1 MSETSTFTSSLSP
14 GFSRARNLSRF
25 IAVLFT
31 FGCLVMLSTALA
43 AVVFGFVPR
52 TPSGVG
58 FGIGFPNGISVDFGA
73 LHGWTAVGAS
83 VAVELIAVPIVLVLH
98 RMRKL
103 FLCFAKGEIFAAQ
116 PIAHVRA
123 AGFWLTLSFFT
134 GIAAVYLLVL
144 CGVKDGFL
152 NFTHFHLLGAFPG
165 IATRFESALFVGIP
179 TIIAAY
185 VMEEA
190 RRIASDNAG
199 IV

>member
-1 MSETSTFTSSLSP
+1 MSETSSFNPSLSA
-14 GFSRARNLSRF
+14 GFIRARNLSRF
-25 IAVLFT
+25 VAVLFT
-31 FGCLVMLSTALA
+31 LACLVLLSTSMA
-43 AVVFGFVPR
+43 AVIFVFVPK

-58 FGIGFPNGISVDFGA
+58 FGIGFPNGINVDFGA
-73 LHGWTAVGAS
+73 LHGWAAVGAM
-83 VAVELIAVPIVLVLH
+83 VAVELITVPVVLVLN
-98 RMRKL
+98 RMRRL
-103 FLCFAKGEIFAAQ
+103 FMCFAKGEVFVTQ
-116 PIAHVRA
+116 PIANVRA
-123 AGFWLTLSFFT
+123 AGFWLTISFFT

-152 NFTHFHLLGAFPG
+152 RVIHFHFLGALPG
-165 IATRFESALFVGIP
+165 IALRFESALFVGIP

>member
-1 MSETSTFTSSLSP
+1 MSETSTFTPSLSC
-14 GFSRARNLSRF
+14 GFIRARNLSRF
-25 IAVLFT
+25 VAVLFT
-31 FGCLVMLSTALA
+31 LGCLVMLSTSLA
-43 AVVFGFVPR
+43 AVVFVFVPK
-52 TPSGVG
+52 TPAGVG
-58 FGIGFPNGISVDFGA
+58 LGIGFPNGISVDFGA
-73 LHGWTAVGAS
+73 LHGWATVGAM
-83 VAVELIAVPIVLVLH
+83 VAVELITVPVVLVLN

-103 FLCFAKGEIFAAQ
+103 FLCFAKGEVFAAQ
-116 PIAHVRA
+116 PIANVRA

-144 CGVKDGFL
+144 CGVTSGFL
-152 NFTHFHLLGAFPG
+152 RVIHLHFLGTLPG
-165 IATRFESALFVGIP
+165 IAIRFESALFVGIP

>member
-1 MSETSTFTSSLSP
+1 MSETSAYIPPQSP
-14 GFSRARNLSRF
+14 GFTRARNLSRF
-25 IAVLFT
+25 VAVLFT
-31 FGCLVMLSTALA
+31 LGCLVMLSTALS

-58 FGIGFPNGISVDFGA
+58 FGIGFPNGISVDFGT

-83 VAVELIAVPIVLVLH
+83 VAAELITVPIVLVLH
-98 RMRKL
+98 HMRKL
-103 FLCFAKGEIFAAQ
+103 FLSFAKGEIFAAQ

-123 AGFWLTLSFFT
+123 AGFWLTISFLT

-144 CGVKDGFL
+144 CGVKEAFL
-152 NFTHFHLLGAFPG
+152 NFNHFHFLGALPG
-165 IATRFESALFVGIP
+165 IAIRFESALFVGIP

-190 RRIASDNAG
+190 RRIASDNAE

>member
-1 MSETSTFTSSLSP
+1 MSETSTFTPSLSP
-14 GFSRARNLSRF
+14 GFTRARNLSRF
-25 IAVLFT
+25 VAVLFAI
-31 FGCLVMLSTALA
+31 GCLVMLSTALA

-58 FGIGFPNGISVDFGA
+58 FGIGLANGISVDFGA
-73 LHGWTAVGAS
+73 LHGWPAVGAS
-83 VAVELIAVPIVLVLH
+83 VAVELVTVPVVLVLH
-98 RMRKL
+98 HMRKL
-103 FLCFAKGEIFAAQ
+103 FLCFAKGEIFAGQ

-123 AGFWLTLSFFT
+123 AGFWLNISFFT

-144 CGVKDGFL
+144 CGVKDPFL
-152 NFTHFHLLGAFPG
+152 NSIHFHSLGALPG
-165 IATRFESALFVGIP
+165 IAIRFESALFVGIP